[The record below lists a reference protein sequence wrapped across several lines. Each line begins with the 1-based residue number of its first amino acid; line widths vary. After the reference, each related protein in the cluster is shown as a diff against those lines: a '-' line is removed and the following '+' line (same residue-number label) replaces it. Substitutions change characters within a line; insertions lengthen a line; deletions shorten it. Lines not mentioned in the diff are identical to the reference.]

1 VYYSLIHKN
10 KQNIA
15 MKTFNKFSSF
25 IKAFILLGVLG
36 ITGHVK
42 AQDPMFTQFYNNP
55 LYYNPANVGLN
66 PGMRM
71 RFNFRDQWPNLPDDF
86 KTYNFNMDVAERSIP
101 GSGGFGLVILNDKA
115 GTGKLQTSSVGLSTS
130 ARVPLQRNM
139 IMQVGMSVSFVQKMI
154 NWNELVFTDQLNPRY
169 GNIYQSSFQAPDKSK
184 VTYPDFAVGGVYRFS
199 ESSASLAGIQGTLGV
214 AVHHVFRPN
223 ESLLGLSS
231 PLPRKLVVHGDLV
244 LDVDQSSGSFYK
256 RSGNQKAF
264 KFNPGFNYEK
274 QGDFSTYSV
283 GVNVMKS
290 SIYSGIWFRNQ
301 TFDFVK
307 SNDLMLVLG
316 LYLPFNKESRMK
328 LMYSYD
334 FILTELRPAAGS
346 AHEIT
351 IAIEFDD
358 FSLFGGSSS
367 GGKGMGSGRGRS
379 YQEMECTPF

>member
-1 VYYSLIHKN
+1 
-10 KQNIA
+10 
-15 MKTFNKFSSF
+15 MKTFYTLRSF
-25 IKAFILLGVLG
+25 VKVCIILGSIG
-36 ITGHVK
+36 ISGLVK

-66 PGMRM
+66 PGMRL
-71 RFNFRDQWPNLPDDF
+71 RFNYRDQWPNLPDDF

-101 GSGGFGLVILNDKA
+101 GSGGFGLIILNDKA
-115 GTGKLQTSSVGLSTS
+115 GTGKLQTSSVGLSTA
-130 ARVPLQRNM
+130 ARVPLQENM
-139 IMQVGMSVSFVQKMI
+139 VMQVGMSVSFVQKMI
-154 NWNELVFTDQLNPRY
+154 NWNDLVFTDQLNPRY
-169 GNIYQSSFQAPDKSK
+169 GNIYESAFQAPEKSK

-199 ESSASLAGIQGTLGV
+199 ETNASIAGIQGTLGV

-223 ESLLGLSS
+223 ESFLGLSS

-244 LDVDQSSGSFYK
+244 LDVDQGSGSFYK
-256 RSGNQKAF
+256 RAGNNKSF

-328 LMYSYD
+328 IMYSYD

-358 FSLFGGSSS
+358 FSLFSGSNS
-367 GGKGMGSGRGRS
+367 GNRGAGRGGRS